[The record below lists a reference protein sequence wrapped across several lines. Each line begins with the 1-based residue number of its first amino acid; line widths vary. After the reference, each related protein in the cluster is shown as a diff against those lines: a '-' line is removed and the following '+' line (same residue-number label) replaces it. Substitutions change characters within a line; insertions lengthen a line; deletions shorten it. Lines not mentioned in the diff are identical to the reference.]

1 MQIAERDWKHWRRI
15 SEIALQRY
23 CAHILDEVASFQ
35 RGAES
40 AHDRYLHLFH
50 LLRERDQE
58 IAAVFNDRRRSNA
71 YQQIAAGVAAGIVS
85 REELGGFSEETQSV
99 VRMMLGEA

>member
-1 MQIAERDWKHWRRI
+1 MDMQIAERDWKHWRRI

-35 RGAES
+35 RGAD
-40 AHDRYLHLFH
+40 AYDRYLQLFR
-50 LLRERDQE
+50 LLRERDGE
-58 IAAVFNDRRRSNA
+58 IAVVFNDRRRSNA

-99 VRMMLGEA
+99 V